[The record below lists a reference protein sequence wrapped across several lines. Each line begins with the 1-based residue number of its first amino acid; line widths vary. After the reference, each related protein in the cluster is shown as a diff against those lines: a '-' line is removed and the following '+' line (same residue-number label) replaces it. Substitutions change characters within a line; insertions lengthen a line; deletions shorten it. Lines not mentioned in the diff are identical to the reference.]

1 MKSVLP
7 MSQVQEQALKR
18 VFAVLNSL
26 KCEYAIVDPWG
37 NKHGNLELAGP
48 EDKKTPRKYPH
59 GERSNFVKQFLEN
72 MAIGDVAEIPFDK
85 YEPIEIQ
92 TSAISAAHKIWGAGS
107 VTTATV
113 KSKNAIELMRVL

>member
-1 MKSVLP
+1 MKPVLP
-7 MSQVQEQALKR
+7 MSQVQDQALKR
-18 VFAVLNSL
+18 TLAILNSL

-37 NKHGNLELAGP
+37 NKHGNLELAVP

-59 GERSNFVKQFLEN
+59 GERSNFVKKFMQK
-72 MAIGDVAEIPFDK
+72 MVIGDVVEIPFDK

-92 TSAISAAHKIWGAGS
+92 TSSISAANKMWGVGS
-107 VTTATV
+107 VTTSTV

>member
-1 MKSVLP
+1 

-37 NKHGNLELAGP
+37 NKHGNLELAVYG
-48 EDKKTPRKYPH
+48 DQKTPRKYPH
-59 GERSNFVKQFLEN
+59 GERATFVKQFLEN